1 MGQMKNFDPALY
13 SCEYDAVVNFIQEGH
28 LSNYDFNVCSADA
41 VVNALA
47 YLCINDIPH
56 HYHLVSALGISVM
69 TISFGNDVEY
79 SYSFW
84 TEYKE
89 GQDEV

>member
-1 MGQMKNFDPALY
+1 MGQMKNFDPAQY
-13 SCEYDAVVNFIQEGH
+13 SSEYDAVVNFIHEGY

-56 HYHLVSALGISVM
+56 RYHLVSLLGISLM
-69 TISFGNDVEY
+69 TISFGNDVGY

-89 GQDEV
+89 D

>member
-13 SCEYDAVVNFIQEGH
+13 SSEYDAVVNFIQEGR
-28 LSNYDFNVCSADA
+28 LPNYDFNVCSADA

-56 HYHLVSALGISVM
+56 RYHLVSTLGISVM

>member
-13 SCEYDAVVNFIQEGH
+13 NSDYDSVVDFIKEGH
-28 LSNYDFNVCSADA
+28 LSNYDFNVCSAEA
-41 VVNALA
+41 VVNVLA
-47 YLCINDIPH
+47 YLCINDVPH
-56 HYHLVSALGISVM
+56 HYHIVSALDISLM
-69 TISFGNDVEY
+69 TISFGKNMEY